1 MRSGYKLTIAAG
13 ALVLVAVCCISMA
26 PAAANQTQPRL
37 GLAELNAACTG
48 PQLAGPASCGMAL
61 ETSSRKGHKRVV
73 RFGRVNDSDNVYGD
87 GVFNPA
93 TGEAFCKGN
102 EQVVTG
108 GKQIIST
115 AGLFGGPARTADGE
129 SAPDLRKP
137 GRGWKVG
144 FGSDLG
150 GLARKDFRVIVVCD
164 R

>member
-1 MRSGYKLTIAAG
+1 MRSGYKLTIAVG
-13 ALVLVAVCCISMA
+13 GLVLVAVCSISMA
-26 PAAANQTQPRL
+26 PAAAKEAQRI
-37 GLAELNAACTG
+37 GLAQLSSACIG
-48 PQLAGPASCGMAL
+48 PQLAGPAGCRMAVA
-61 ETSSRKGHKRVV
+61 TSSRKGHKRVV

-150 GLARKDFRVIVVCD
+150 GLARKDFRVIVVCE